1 MEIVSRSLAETA
13 DLAAKILA
21 ELAEKGHGNKAT
33 LVALQGDLGSGKT
46 TFVQAVARTLG
57 IKERVT
63 SPTFVIMKFYWL
75 SKGVALPTSKATPWK
90 RLIHLDCYRLDKA
103 DDLLHLGWNE
113 LAANPENLILV
124 EWPERVGNLLVSPA
138 LKINFEVVGETAR
151 KIIYG

>member
-1 MEIVSRSLAETA
+1 MEIISRSLAETA

-46 TFVQAVARTLG
+46 TFTQAVARTLG

-63 SPTFVIMKFYWL
+63 SPTFVIMKKYL
-75 SKGVALPTSKATPWK
+75 VNVGTWK
-90 RLIHLDCYRLDKA
+90 SLIHIDCYRLDGA

-124 EWPERVGNLLVSPA
+124 EWPERVGNLLLSPA